1 MRGAGA
7 RDVGPASQRQE
18 EGEAER
24 TIAPVKI
31 LIVDDLEQNLRS
43 LEALLRADNVEI
55 LQARSGQEALELLLV
70 HDVALALLDV
80 QMPDM
85 DGFELAEL
93 MRGSLRTR
101 DVPLIFVTAGARDQ
115 LRVFQ
120 GYDAG
125 AVDFLY
131 KPIEPTILRHKT
143 QVFLRLFRQRQQ
155 LSAQLDALRASAE
168 ERERLV
174 GELTESLRLA
184 EMFTAVLGHDLRNPL
199 SVITTSADTLVR
211 RAADDTVR
219 RPAARIMANGQRMGR
234 MIDEL
239 LDLARARDA
248 GGIPLSMGNTELFS
262 LCRKV
267 VADHEVAY
275 PTRALEMRQAGDG
288 HGVWD
293 EDRLFQVL
301 SNLLGNA
308 LEHGK
313 PGAPV
318 SLAIDAV
325 GREEVVITV
334 RNAGVIPPEI
344 MPHLFDP
351 FRVRQERLNRTRG
364 LGLGLYIVRHIVAG
378 HGGSVT
384 VSSSEEAGTA
394 FVVTLPR
401 VAGPLSSPAG
411 VAPTGAARG

>member
-1 MRGAGA
+1 MSGAGA
-7 RDVGPASQRQE
+7 RDLGTAPGP
-18 EGEAER
+18 ER
-24 TIAPVKI
+24 VTAPVKI

-43 LEALLRADNVEI
+43 LEALLRGDDVQI
-55 LQARSGQEALELLLV
+55 LQARSGREALELLLV

-93 MRGSLRTR
+93 LRGSLRTR

-143 QVFLRLFRQRQQ
+143 QVFLRLYRQRRQ

-211 RAADDTVR
+211 RAVDDNVR

-248 GGIPLSMGNTELFS
+248 GGIPLSLGDSDLFS

-267 VADHEVAY
+267 VADHEVAH
-275 PTRALEMRQAGDG
+275 PARGLELRHEGDAQ
-288 HGVWD
+288 GVWD

-301 SNLLGNA
+301 SNLLANA
-308 LEHGK
+308 LEHGT
-313 PGAPV
+313 PDAPV
-318 SLAIDAV
+318 SLTIDAN
-325 GREEVVITV
+325 RPEEVVIAV
-334 RNAGVIPPEI
+334 RNAGVIPPAI

-364 LGLGLYIVRHIVAG
+364 LGLGLYIVRHIVEA
-378 HGGSVT
+378 HGGTVT
-384 VSSSEEAGTA
+384 VSSSEESGTA
-394 FVVTLPR
+394 FVVKLPR
-401 VAGPLSSPAG
+401 VAVPSAPPPAA
-411 VAPTGAARG
+411 APPAR